1 MIRKPPVSGKKA
13 RRGAPSP
20 EPLAIPEAP
29 RYLLR
34 LYVAGL
40 TAHSTMALANLK
52 AVCESHLKGRYDL
65 EVCDIYQQ
73 PELARRE
80 QVVAVPTLIRRLPPP
95 VRRVIGDMSR
105 EDRVLIGLDILP
117 EA

>member
-1 MIRKPPVSGKKA
+1 MSTKPAASGKRA
-13 RRGAPSP
+13 RRGTRGQGEAADPPAPH
-20 EPLAIPEAP
+20 
-29 RYLLR
+29 YVLR

-40 TAHSTMALANLK
+40 TARSTTAVANLK
-52 AVCESHLKGRYDL
+52 AVCESHLKGRYEL

-73 PELARRE
+73 PELAQRE

-105 EDRVLIGLDILP
+105 EDRVLVGLDISP
-117 EA
+117 VA

>member
-1 MIRKPPVSGKKA
+1 MTRKSPAAGKKA
-13 RRGAPSP
+13 RCAAPLP
-20 EPLAIPEAP
+20 EPPETP
-29 RYLLR
+29 QVHRYLLR

-40 TAHSTMALANLK
+40 TARSTTALANLK
-52 AVCESHLKGRYDL
+52 TVCESHLKGRYEL

-117 EA
+117 EL